1 VETELL
7 TLLSTWVYLECVR
20 FVLLNLL
27 FSVYG
32 FVTPCLY
39 FCPFFV
45 CLFCCLFSDL
55 RLLIASLASS
65 NFSYPCFVGRDLC
78 CSLYQF
84 SVLTIFVNCVVDVDG
99 FFLIVLP
106 WFCRILFIVLVSFYL
121 TYVSNSFQT
130 LNAIR
135 WQPLI
140 SPWDMVKHL
149 MGDDTESNMSSNV
162 LCKENPIPQWCM

>member
-1 VETELL
+1 METELL
-7 TLLSTWVYLECVR
+7 TVIENLGLLRICGVR
-20 FVLLNLL
+20 IAQSFVFCEWFCNSL
-27 FSVYG
+27 FV
-32 FVTPCLY
+32 F
-39 FCPFFV
+39 FFPFFV

-55 RLLIASLASS
+55 RLLITSLVSS

-84 SVLTIFVNCVVDVDG
+84 SVLTTCELCCRCGWICFNS
-99 FFLIVLP
+99 FTLVLSYSIY
-106 WFCRILFIVLVSFYL
+106 RLGI
-121 TYVSNSFQT
+121 YVSYSFQT

-162 LCKENPIPQWCM
+162 LCKENLIPQWCM